1 MSEAELTRLLREN
14 MDATPVRSGDI
25 PEIPLYIDQVLSLL
39 DSRFQAGGAAKGKHI
54 ITKMMVHNYT
64 KARLLK
70 KPIGKKYTREHS
82 MVLALICC
90 LKQGL
95 SIEEIG
101 RLLQSAEG
109 RLAEREGYSP
119 AGVAELFIRFEEL
132 KRRQEQLAGWIAKNV
147 LTCSGEEDLFAEVLY
162 LVNLAGALNRTAEQ
176 LIDTLPD
183 YGKKPEKT
191 ASSRQEK

>member
-1 MSEAELTRLLREN
+1 MSEAELARLLREN
-14 MDATPVRSGDI
+14 MDATPIRAGDI
-25 PEIPLYIDQVLSLL
+25 PDIPLYIDQVLSLL
-39 DSRFQAGGAAKGKHI
+39 DSRFQAGGDAKGKHI

-70 KPIGKKYTREHS
+70 KPAGKKYTREHS

-101 RLLQSAEG
+101 RLMQSAEG
-109 RLAEREGYSP
+109 CLAEGEGYSP
-119 AGVAELFIRFEEL
+119 TGVAELFARFEGI
-132 KRRQEQLAGWIAKNV
+132 KRHQEQLADLIAQNFR
-147 LTCSGEEDLFAEVLY
+147 TCGGEEDLFAEVLY

-183 YGKKPEKT
+183 
-191 ASSRQEK
+191 